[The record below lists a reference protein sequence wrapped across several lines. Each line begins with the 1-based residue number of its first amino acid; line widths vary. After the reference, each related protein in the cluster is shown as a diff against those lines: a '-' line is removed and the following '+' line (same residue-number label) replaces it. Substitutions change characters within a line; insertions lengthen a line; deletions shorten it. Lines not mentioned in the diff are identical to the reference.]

1 MHVHSRPHVAI
12 AEARV
17 VKPETPDIGLLEAV
31 VAPQVL
37 RAMHAISAEYR
48 RLGIRHALVGGLA
61 VGAQGWPR
69 ATKYVDFIVDEGAF
83 ERRPGGL
90 VLLRVPFEVDEVP
103 VDSLAPASDEEFLA
117 RARDAAVESRG
128 IPVLG
133 IEALVYMKL
142 KAGRMRDQVDV
153 VELLK
158 AGADEAACRRWLEA
172 HAPAMLPRFDPLAER
187 AHAES
192 G

>member
-1 MHVHSRPHVAI
+1 MVR
-12 AEARV
+12 
-17 VKPETPDIGLLEAV
+17 PETPDVGLLEEV
-31 VAPQVL
+31 IAPRVL
-37 RAMHAISAEYR
+37 HAMRVISAEYR

-69 ATKYVDFIVDEGAF
+69 ATKDVDFLVDEGAF

-90 VLLRVPFEVDEVP
+90 VLLRVPFEVDGVP
-103 VDSLAPASDEEFLA
+103 VDSLAPAGDEGFLA
-117 RARDAAVESRG
+117 QARDAAVASDG

-133 IEALVYMKL
+133 VEALVYMKL

-158 AGADEAACRRWLEA
+158 AGASEEACRAWLQA
-172 HAPAMLPRFDPLAER
+172 NAPAMLQRFEPLAER
-187 AHAES
+187 ARAES
-192 G
+192 A